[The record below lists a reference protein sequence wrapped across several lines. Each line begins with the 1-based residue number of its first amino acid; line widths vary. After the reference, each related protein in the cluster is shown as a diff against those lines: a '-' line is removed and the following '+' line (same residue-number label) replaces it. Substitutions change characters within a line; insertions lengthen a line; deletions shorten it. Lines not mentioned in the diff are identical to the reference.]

1 MSATAVSGVVVDSW
15 AAKSR
20 VRNAALVIGLT
31 VFTALSAQ
39 IAIPLPFTPVP
50 LTLQT
55 FAVLAG
61 AAGCYALKYVGSV
74 IPAHVLEQPTV
85 KKIVLLLPISLL
97 SALVAVQTFA
107 TSQTLVFDARVPA
120 LAAATVALKFKA
132 PFIFVVLIAAATAAA
147 LRYFG
152 LAV

>member
-1 MSATAVSGVVVDSW
+1 MMW
-15 AAKSR
+15 
-20 VRNAALVIGLT
+20 
-31 VFTALSAQ
+31 
-39 IAIPLPFTPVP
+39 
-50 LTLQT
+50 

-85 KKIVLLLPISLL
+85 KKVVLLLPISLL

-107 TSQTLVFDARVPA
+107 TSQALVVDARVPA
-120 LAAATVALKFKA
+120 LVAATVALKFKA
-132 PFIFVVLIAAATAAA
+132 PFIFVVLIAAVMAAA

-152 LAV
+152 LAA

>member
-1 MSATAVSGVVVDSW
+1 MW
-15 AAKSR
+15 
-20 VRNAALVIGLT
+20 
-31 VFTALSAQ
+31 
-39 IAIPLPFTPVP
+39 
-50 LTLQT
+50 

-61 AAGCYALKYVGSV
+61 AAGCYVLKYVGSV
-74 IPAHVLEQPTV
+74 IPAHVLEQPIV
-85 KKIVLLLPISLL
+85 KRIVLLLPISLL

-107 TSQTLVFDARVPA
+107 SNQTLEIDARVPA

-152 LAV
+152 LAA

>member
-1 MSATAVSGVVVDSW
+1 MMW
-15 AAKSR
+15 
-20 VRNAALVIGLT
+20 
-31 VFTALSAQ
+31 
-39 IAIPLPFTPVP
+39 
-50 LTLQT
+50 

-61 AAGCYALKYVGSV
+61 AAGCYALKYIGSI
-74 IPAHVLEQPTV
+74 IPANVLEQPTV
-85 KKIVLLLPISLL
+85 KKVVLLLPISLL

-107 TSQTLVFDARVPA
+107 TSQSLVVDARVPA

-152 LAV
+152 LAA

>member
-1 MSATAVSGVVVDSW
+1 MMW
-15 AAKSR
+15 
-20 VRNAALVIGLT
+20 
-31 VFTALSAQ
+31 
-39 IAIPLPFTPVP
+39 
-50 LTLQT
+50 

-85 KKIVLLLPISLL
+85 KKVVLLLPISLL

-107 TSQTLVFDARVPA
+107 TSQSLVVDARVPA

-152 LAV
+152 LAA